1 MNDHVS
7 IWIGNFENEE
17 ELMNYTNIEYTEDGD
32 SISSTFEKDF
42 NLDYY
47 DRDLIE
53 KKWISKSTNS
63 VKDLLDGFSYSNQ
76 FLEQFDTIRYSEEFN
91 AAILIYNLEY
101 DAQKT
106 KGKFKNSDLKFI
118 GVAQYTITVDDRW

>member
-47 DRDLIE
+47 NRDLIE

-63 VKDLLDGFSYSNQ
+63 VKDLLDGFSYSDQ

-101 DAQKT
+101 DAQKQ
-106 KGKFKNSDLKFI
+106 KVNLEI
-118 GVAQYTITVDDRW
+118 VI

>member
-7 IWIGNFENEE
+7 IWIGNFESKE

-32 SISSTFEKDF
+32 SISSAFEKDF

-63 VKDLLDGFSYSNQ
+63 VKDLLDGFSYSDQ
-76 FLEQFDTIRYSEEFN
+76 FLEQLDTIRYSEEFN
-91 AAILIYNLEY
+91 TAILIYNLEY

-106 KGKFKNSDLKFI
+106 KSKFKNSDLKFI

>member
-7 IWIGNFENEE
+7 IWIGNFESKE

-32 SISSTFEKDF
+32 SISSAFEKDF

-63 VKDLLDGFSYSNQ
+63 VKDLLDGFSYSDQ

-106 KGKFKNSDLKFI
+106 KSKCKNSDLKFI

>member
-7 IWIGNFENEE
+7 IWIGNFESKE
-17 ELMNYTNIEYTEDGD
+17 ELMNYTNIGYTEDGD
-32 SISSTFEKDF
+32 SISSAFEKDF

-63 VKDLLDGFSYSNQ
+63 VKDLLDGFSYSDQ
-76 FLEQFDTIRYSEEFN
+76 FLEQLDTIRYSEEFN
-91 AAILIYNLEY
+91 TAILIYNLEY

-106 KGKFKNSDLKFI
+106 KSKFKNSDLKFI